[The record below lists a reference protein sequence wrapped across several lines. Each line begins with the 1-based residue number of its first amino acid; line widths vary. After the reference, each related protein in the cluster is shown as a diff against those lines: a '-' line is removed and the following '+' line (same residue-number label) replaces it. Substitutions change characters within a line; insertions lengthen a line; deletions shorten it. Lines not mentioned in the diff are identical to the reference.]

1 MKKLLFAVILVS
13 ALAACDNNTK
23 DYDPAPSSPGI
34 FKSEKVNGRMTTDFA
49 TAQELKGMRISIEN
63 FTLLNKK
70 KFENL
75 KAYQQF
81 GDILQ
86 NHLDRTT
93 ASCGLDDAAKTTL
106 CSKLDKMKPEIN
118 TLHGDDM
125 IKSKEAVK
133 NVNRW
138 MAEIDSSF
146 SYMN

>member
-1 MKKLLFAVILVS
+1 MKKVLFTVLLLGGLTACHNNAKDDDTVQSSS
-13 ALAACDNNTK
+13 AT
-23 DYDPAPSSPGI
+23 
-34 FKSEKVNGRMTTDFA
+34 FKSQKVNGRMTTDFA

-86 NHLDRTT
+86 NHIDRTT
-93 ASCGLDDAAKTTL
+93 ASCGLDEDTKSSL
-106 CSKLDKMKPEIN
+106 CRQLDKMKPEIN

-125 IKSKEAVK
+125 IKSKGAVQ
-133 NVNRW
+133 NINRH

-146 SYMN
+146 NYMN